1 MMRSAFLETSR
12 AGSPG
17 LAGLIRPDLV
27 RPGARLP
34 EEIRRLSG

>member
-17 LAGLIRPDLV
+17 LAGLIRSDLV
-27 RPGARLP
+27 RPGRLP